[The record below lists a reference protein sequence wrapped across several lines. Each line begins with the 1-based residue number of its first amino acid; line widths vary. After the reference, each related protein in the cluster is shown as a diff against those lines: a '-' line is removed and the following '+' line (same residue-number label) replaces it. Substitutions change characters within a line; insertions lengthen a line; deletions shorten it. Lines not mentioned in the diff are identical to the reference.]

1 MKELSLDHQSSES
14 QPSPLSISLLSL
26 TNLDCLSLIVL
37 QAFAHSIFSTW
48 RVSLSLILPSR
59 LKSILSLLEIIPDSP
74 DFGVSLS
81 QLAFCGV
88 CSIRD
93 LLDPGCC
100 VVSNEHVLLYAP
112 CSTLCPAGALT
123 VAGEHGSAVECDG
136 DSHSGSYRPHPT
148 FLILSVCII
157 SLSCIPAFVCSMC

>member
-1 MKELSLDHQSSES
+1 MKELGLDHQSSES
-14 QPSPLSISLLSL
+14 QPGPLSTSLLSL

-37 QAFAHSIFSTW
+37 QAFAHNILSTW

-74 DFGVSLS
+74 DFRVSLS
-81 QLAFCGV
+81 VGLLWC

-100 VVSNEHVLLYAP
+100 VVSNEHILLYAP

-123 VAGEHGSAVECDG
+123 VAGEHGSAVECNG

>member
-1 MKELSLDHQSSES
+1 MKELGLDHQSSES
-14 QPSPLSISLLSL
+14 QPGPLSTSLLSL

-59 LKSILSLLEIIPDSP
+59 LKSILSLLEIVPDSP
-74 DFGVSLS
+74 DFRVSLS
-81 QLAFCGV
+81 VGLLWR

-100 VVSNEHVLLYAP
+100 VVSNEHILLYVP

>member
-1 MKELSLDHQSSES
+1 MKELGLDHQSSES

-74 DFGVSLS
+74 DFRVSLS
-81 QLAFCGV
+81 VGLLWR

-100 VVSNEHVLLYAP
+100 VVSNEHILLYVP

-157 SLSCIPAFVCSMC
+157 FLSCIPAFVCSMC

>member
-1 MKELSLDHQSSES
+1 MKELGLDHQSSES
-14 QPSPLSISLLSL
+14 QPSPLSTSLLSL

-37 QAFAHSIFSTW
+37 QAFAHSILSTW

-74 DFGVSLS
+74 DFRVSLS
-81 QLAFCGV
+81 VGLLWR

-100 VVSNEHVLLYAP
+100 VVSNEHILLYVP

>member
-59 LKSILSLLEIIPDSP
+59 LKSILSLLEIIPDSS
-74 DFGVSLS
+74 DFRVSLS
-81 QLAFCGV
+81 VGLLWR

-157 SLSCIPAFVCSMC
+157 FLSCIPAFVCSMC